1 MKKRGRQSKASTA
14 AVPTPKKPRASR
26 SSQAA
31 MRQDSPPESEDD
43 AAIEY
48 EQTYTDGIG
57 RYDDVKDW
65 EKVVESI
72 DTVERNS
79 ENSLIVYLT
88 M

>member
-1 MKKRGRQSKASTA
+1 M
-14 AVPTPKKPRASR
+14 RA
-26 SSQAA
+26 
-31 MRQDSPPESEDD
+31 DSPAESEDEP
-43 AAIEY
+43 AIEY

-79 ENSLIVYLT
+79 ENSLIVYVT